1 MKNHPTIEDVFD
13 AYFSCRKQKRN
24 TLNQLAFEVDL
35 ESNLVKLY
43 RDLKSGNYKIGHSL
57 AFIIMHPKIREVWA
71 ADFRDRVVHHIIY
84 NALYERFSKQ
94 FIRDSYACIPG
105 RGTHDTLKRV
115 SGFARSIT
123 RNDTRRAYFLTA
135 DVANFFNTIDKTRL
149 LEILDKNITGDEE
162 WIRALVH
169 QVVLHDPRSH
179 VVLRSSR
186 ELFAKVPKHK
196 SFMRAQD
203 NRGLPIGNLVSQFF
217 ANIYMNQLDQFV
229 KHRLKVRYY
238 GRYVDDVVLMHED
251 PAVLNEWYDA
261 MDDFLNEK
269 LGLHFHPNKKH
280 LNRIDTGIN
289 FTGFIIKPGRTYL
302 RNSSLAR
309 CQQKIRAWE
318 RSGAPLD
325 DESLKKLSTSMTSY
339 LAMLRQINGYK
350 ARKSICRRVENL
362 FLKADE
368 DCTKILPVK
377 TPAKKKKCRK

>member
-1 MKNHPTIEDVFD
+1 
-13 AYFSCRKQKRN
+13 
-24 TLNQLAFEVDL
+24 
-35 ESNLVKLY
+35 
-43 RDLKSGNYKIGHSL
+43 
-57 AFIIMHPKIREVWA
+57 
-71 ADFRDRVVHHIIY
+71 
-84 NALYERFSKQ
+84 
-94 FIRDSYACIPG
+94 
-105 RGTHDTLKRV
+105 
-115 SGFARSIT
+115 
-123 RNDTRRAYFLTA
+123 
-135 DVANFFNTIDKTRL
+135 
-149 LEILDKNITGDEE
+149 
-162 WIRALVH
+162 
-169 QVVLHDPRSH
+169 
-179 VVLRSSR
+179 
-186 ELFAKVPKHK
+186 
-196 SFMRAQD
+196 
-203 NRGLPIGNLVSQFF
+203 
-217 ANIYMNQLDQFV
+217 
-229 KHRLKVRYY
+229 
-238 GRYVDDVVLMHED
+238 MHED